1 MKLKFITIIENRGCF
16 AFYFFSMTLFSVCME
31 IIDCSLF
38 KVENCC
44 FKEGWLYYMLHR
56 DVDVSDNVIY
66 LRSHVLCGII
76 TELPCSSYSL

>member
-1 MKLKFITIIENRGCF
+1 
-16 AFYFFSMTLFSVCME
+16 
-31 IIDCSLF
+31 
-38 KVENCC
+38 
-44 FKEGWLYYMLHR
+44 MLHL